1 MVTYLCVHFSS
12 YIAAILFVFAFSFAT
27 NSNVGVFLKCLK
39 RTCYVTLKRKE
50 MFFRFCCFSC
60 RAFFCRFLVPNAFLF
75 GSDEYSTVPKKRV
88 KSSSNVIQQGI
99 RSVLQPL
106 KYQRAPK
113 PQFFPQNSRLFS
125 NHPEK
130 FSKERLISSRKSA
143 QAFVFVSLALTLA
156 HSFRKLNQT
165 K

>member
-75 GSDEYSTVPKKRV
+75 GSDEYSTVPKKTS
-88 KSSSNVIQQGI
+88 KVIIERDTTRNQV
-99 RSVLQPL
+99 RSPTSQIPTSPQTPVFP
-106 KYQRAPK
+106 PK
-113 PQFFPQNSRLFS
+113 LP
-125 NHPEK
+125 
-130 FSKERLISSRKSA
+130 
-143 QAFVFVSLALTLA
+143 FVFESP
-156 HSFRKLNQT
+156 
-165 K
+165 